1 MPLPAEPFHCVSS
14 LQHGLEPHRCVYR
27 EFLLHPCGLG
37 KDLGL
42 RELTLSGVSSGM
54 IPRVHAPLQS
64 TSVNLKAL
72 GECMREEGW
81 DTVVGGGL
89 HSDFSSPSGRHFKAL
104 PRVCVLWFLVVTMF
118 WQPFISTGQCLGN
131 CWWSPASENLAFF
144 KWVSLGKQ
152 ITLKARQHAQQQM
165 IYRKQTQSVSLEP
178 LCLITLL
185 MLYQGLHHHHH
196 HHIFLFYL

>member
-72 GECMREEGW
+72 GECMREEG
-81 DTVVGGGL
+81 
-89 HSDFSSPSGRHFKAL
+89 
-104 PRVCVLWFLVVTMF
+104 
-118 WQPFISTGQCLGN
+118 
-131 CWWSPASENLAFF
+131 
-144 KWVSLGKQ
+144 
-152 ITLKARQHAQQQM
+152 
-165 IYRKQTQSVSLEP
+165 
-178 LCLITLL
+178 
-185 MLYQGLHHHHH
+185 
-196 HHIFLFYL
+196 